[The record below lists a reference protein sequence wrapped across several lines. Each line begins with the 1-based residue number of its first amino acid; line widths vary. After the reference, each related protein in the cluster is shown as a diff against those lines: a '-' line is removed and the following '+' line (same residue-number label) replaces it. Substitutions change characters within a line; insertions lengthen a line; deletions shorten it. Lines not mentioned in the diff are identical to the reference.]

1 MSLTDSLLELFSRKT
16 PDSGFEWVA
25 DSEGINFFL
34 PKELLSALEHGK
46 GDEWALTQYSHL
58 KILEEEGYVE
68 ALPNGYL
75 LTTELAVQ
83 LDEHAKQLLEL
94 PPSFPGIYLT
104 DIRGISDQ
112 ERFSVAVIPAFSASR
127 TFPSYTINGPLL
139 EITSD
144 TRYLLQPQELLA
156 FNAVKRHQETAR
168 LTDAEQRN
176 LTLVAA
182 LQRAKKA
189 GMPIELAAFDTIE
202 IIEPEKVLVAIDRQE
217 DGGFLLLP
225 NYGDSTLIGPVEKRL
240 GQLKPGA
247 KVGSLRVGDKR
258 IVLDEKN
265 FRATREILQERYIE
279 PGKIRQFLENPG
291 AFLNATQVDL
301 DEGFSARVLGIGE
314 FQPHYFGETD
324 ESGISWFEGVESG
337 DVEIGADPPSG
348 PLGPSSI
355 EALIKNPKQLDE
367 FAHGYEDAVS
377 NGESSFFFRERE
389 VDISDR
395 EAMDRALESLAGK
408 LKERDRFGG
417 DEEEKR
423 PKGKMPQVVVDI
435 ALNDDT
441 VDFSSELD
449 KRIADVLYGDAID
462 WNQFKLT
469 PFNYQ
474 ERGIRWILGLAGH
487 TYSLP
492 DTELGKYGAILADD
506 MGLGKTFMTLAAI
519 SEYLQQGQRR
529 DDRQR
534 PVLVVAPLGLL
545 NNWEDEI
552 RLCFKNERGPFES
565 TIKLQADADLGNFRA
580 PPAAPSD
587 RKEGEAAVRV
597 RNALKVGKSYAHER
611 LDMPRRLVLTTYET
625 LRDYQISLCR
635 VDWSIVVFDEAQ
647 MIKNPNTLASRAA
660 KGLKAR
666 FKLMVT
672 GTPVENSLRDIWNLM
687 DTAQPG
693 HLYAYQEFNRD
704 FIRPINRA
712 EENRPAARNEVG
724 KALRARIG
732 ALMLRRDKEDELDG
746 LPRKNVYVGVED
758 DPVGAFQPQLQCVMR
773 GRQAATYDMVV
784 AGVNRGDPDEDPG
797 QRFLVGIH
805 KLRKVALHPNLL
817 DNGVLPLPRSVED
830 ARMSICESSKLE
842 CLFELLEEI
851 RGRGEKVIV
860 FAITKQLQAF
870 VAKACELVFNLRVSV
885 INGDTKAVSSS
896 RGARTRGKMID
907 EFQASLGFSVIV
919 MSPIAAGVGLTITA
933 ANNVIHLER
942 HWNPAKEAQ
951 ATDRVYRIGQEKD
964 VHVYLPVLHHPNSSV
979 TTFDQNLNRL
989 LNQKSALKDAVVTP
1003 EDVQPEDVA
1012 RGVFTDRAVRGT
1024 TIEVDPDRLDTLGWE
1039 MFEAFCAVLL
1049 GKRLGVQTQLTTK
1062 GADSGCD
1069 IVLIGASMSGLAQCK
1084 FSENSG
1090 QVYGSEDIVRGV
1102 KWSANPYGDKLG
1114 RSFSNLYAI
1123 SNVSGF
1129 GKRVV
1134 QGARQ
1139 ARVELVDRKKL
1150 LAWLKKHPVTLD
1162 EVQEKLA
1169 RERIDIG

>member
-1 MSLTDSLLELFSRKT
+1 M
-16 PDSGFEWVA
+16 
-25 DSEGINFFL
+25 
-34 PKELLSALEHGK
+34 SALEQGK
-46 GDEWALTQYSHL
+46 GDEWTLTQFSHL
-58 KILEEEGYVE
+58 KILEEEGFVE
-68 ALPNGYL
+68 ALPNGFL
-75 LTTELAVQ
+75 LPTELAVQ
-83 LDEHAKQLLEL
+83 LDEHAKLLLEL

-104 DIRGISDQ
+104 DFRGLTEQ
-112 ERFSVAVIPAFSASR
+112 ERFSVAVTPAFSASR
-127 TFPSYTINGPLL
+127 TFPSYAVNGPLL

-144 TRYLLQPQELLA
+144 TRYLLRPHDLLA
-156 FNAVKRHQETAR
+156 FSALRRHREAAG
-168 LTDAEQRN
+168 LGDAEQRN

-182 LQRAKKA
+182 LQRAQRE

-202 IIEPEKVLVAIDRQE
+202 IIEPEKVSVAIDRQE

-225 NYGDSTLIGPVEKRL
+225 NYGDSSLIGPAAKRL

-247 KVGSLRVGDKR
+247 KAGSLRVDDKR
-258 IVLDEKN
+258 IVLDEKC
-265 FRATREILQERYIE
+265 FMATREILQKRHVE
-279 PGKIRQFLENPG
+279 PEKTRQFLNNPG
-291 AFLNATQVDL
+291 AFLDATQIDL

-324 ESGISWFEGVESG
+324 ESGISWFEGAEAENVEG
-337 DVEIGADPPSG
+337 GGGMPPG

-355 EALIKNPKQLDE
+355 DALIKNPKQLDE
-367 FAHGYEDAVS
+367 FAHGYEDAVAK
-377 NGESSFFFRERE
+377 NESSFFFRERE

-395 EAMDRALESLAGK
+395 EAMDRALENLAGK
-408 LKERDRFGG
+408 LAEGGRSGRDKEG
-417 DEEEKR
+417 ER
-423 PKGKMPQVVVDI
+423 PERKTPQVVVDI

-449 KRIADVLYGDAID
+449 KRIKDVLYGDVID
-462 WNQFKLT
+462 WGQFKRK
-469 PFNYQ
+469 PFKHQ
-474 ERGIRWILGLAGH
+474 EQGIRWILGLAGH

-492 DTELGKYGAILADD
+492 DAELGKYGAILADD

-519 SEYLQQGQRR
+519 SEYLQQGRRR

-545 NNWEDEI
+545 NNWEDEVD
-552 RLCFKNERGPFES
+552 LCFKNECGPFES
-565 TIKLQADADLGNFRA
+565 TVKLQADADLRSFRA
-580 PPAAPSD
+580 PPEKAMD
-587 RKEGEAAVRV
+587 RKEGDSTASV
-597 RNALKVGKSYAHER
+597 RNALKVGKSHAHER

-712 EENRPAARNEVG
+712 EEDRPAVRHRVG
-724 KALRARIG
+724 KALRARVG

-758 DPVGAFQPQLQCVMR
+758 DPAGVFQPQLQCVMR

-784 AGVNRGDPDEDPG
+784 AGVNRGDPDEGPG

-805 KLRKVALHPNLL
+805 KLRRVALHPNLL
-817 DNGVLPLPRSVED
+817 DGGILPLPGSVKD
-830 ARMSICESSKLE
+830 ARASISESSKLE
-842 CLFELLEEI
+842 CLFRLLEEI
-851 RGRGEKVIV
+851 SGRREKVIV

-885 INGDTKAVSSS
+885 INGDTKAVASS

-907 EFQASLGFSVIV
+907 EFQASHGFGVIV

-964 VHVYLPVLHHPNSSV
+964 VHVYLPVLHHHDGDV
-979 TTFDQNLNRL
+979 ATFDQNLNRL

-1003 EDVQPEDVA
+1003 EDVQPEDIA
-1012 RGVFTDRAVRGT
+1012 RGVFADQKVRET
-1024 TIEVDPDRLDTLGWE
+1024 TIEINPDRLDTLGWE

-1049 GKRLGVQTQLTTK
+1049 GKVLSAQTQLTAK

-1069 IVLIGASMSGLAQCK
+1069 IVIIGTSMSGLAQCK

-1090 QVYGSEDIVRGV
+1090 RTYGSEDIVRGV
-1102 KWSANPYGDKLG
+1102 DWSVRAYGEKLG
-1114 RSFSNLYAI
+1114 RSFSNLYAV
-1123 SNVSGF
+1123 SNMFGF
-1129 GKRVV
+1129 SERVV
-1134 QGARQ
+1134 RSAKLAKVG
-1139 ARVELVDRKKL
+1139 LVDRGKI
-1150 LAWLKKHPVTLD
+1150 LAWLKKHPVTLN
-1162 EVQEKLA
+1162 EVQNKLA
-1169 RERIDIG
+1169 RERLDIG